1 MEEFAT
7 LGDLNPNFHARK
19 RIEWLLQ
26 QARSKEYTR
35 KRRNQFREEAKA
47 LTLGH
52 FCQSLGSSDSSTCAY
67 LQCTTDSNNS
77 SVSSATTPYSESD
90 GTKEM
95 LWKVRSF
102 ALTHASSKHYDNQM
116 EFSRILYERKQQ
128 KKKDNYARKK
138 EQRREE
144 IRSKRDA
151 AAEAKVSSAK
161 KAAEKAEAT
170 AEALR
175 QRSQILD
182 IMLQNPVA
190 NFPFLLG
197 LVGFLWNAEGSHYRK
212 SNSIHQ
218 LFKDDRYPS
227 QEKILEE
234 IGPEAWK
241 SIQRKLFSAADTDL
255 EIFRKQ
261 KESEASSSM
270 FASSLF
276 DSYVADDEGEE

>member
-1 MEEFAT
+1 MKKFAT
-7 LGDLNPNFHARK
+7 LGDLDPNFHARK
-19 RIEWLLQ
+19 RIEWLLE
-26 QARSKEYTR
+26 QARSKKYTR
-35 KRRNQFREEAKA
+35 RRRRLFRKEAEA

-67 LQCTTDSNNS
+67 LQYTTDSDNS
-77 SVSSATTPYSESD
+77 SVSSATTPCSESD
-90 GTKEM
+90 ETKER
-95 LWKVRSF
+95 LWEVKDF
-102 ALTHASSKHYDNQM
+102 AFTHASSKNFDNQI

-128 KKKDNYARKK
+128 KKKENYARKK
-138 EQRREE
+138 QERREE

-161 KAAEKAEAT
+161 KAAEKAAAT
-170 AEALR
+170 AEASR
-175 QRSQILD
+175 QRNQILD
-182 IMLQNPVA
+182 IMLQDPVA

-255 EIFRKQ
+255 DLFRKQ